1 MAAMRALQKTP
12 WRHLPNALS
21 ALRIACAP
29 VLVLFAATGLQ
40 AAYTWVLVPA
50 LATDA
55 LDGWIARSAGLQS
68 RLGARL
74 DSLGDS
80 LTWCAGLAG
89 LVAFQRDVLWRHRWL
104 IGAIVACWVVENVVA
119 WWRYGRLSS
128 FHTVLAKVSGV
139 LLGIYLAVLFV
150 FGQSDTLLY
159 LAATASLLTSLEEL
173 CLLALLPEW
182 RSDLKGLWWLRAERR
197 RAPAPKKGI
206 RTGMR

>member
-1 MAAMRALQKTP
+1 MRALQKTP

-21 ALRIACAP
+21 VLRIACAP
-29 VLVLFAATGLQ
+29 VLVLLAATGLQ
-40 AAYTWVLVPA
+40 SAYTWVLVPA

-104 IGAIVACWVVENVVA
+104 IGAIVACWVVENLVA

-139 LLGIYLAVLFV
+139 LLGIYLAALFV
-150 FGQSDTLLY
+150 FGQSDILLY
-159 LAATASLLTSLEEL
+159 LAAAASLLTSLEEL

-182 RSDLKGLWWLRAERR
+182 RSDLKGVWWLR
-197 RAPAPKKGI
+197 RATPVACARKGSPT
-206 RTGMR
+206 RSR